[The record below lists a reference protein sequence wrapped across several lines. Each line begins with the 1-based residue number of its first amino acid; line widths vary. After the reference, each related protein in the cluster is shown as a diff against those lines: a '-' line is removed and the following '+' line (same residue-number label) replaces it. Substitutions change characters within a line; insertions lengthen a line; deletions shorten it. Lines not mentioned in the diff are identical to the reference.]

1 MSYANGWAAI
11 NLEMPP
17 QVPRIEFDAESHWA
31 LVRRVTEI
39 DVTATSS
46 PESQRAAQSAF
57 IHAWDYD
64 LRLAPLI
71 GHNELDA
78 KRTYM
83 GHSEY
88 ADGGVDRDDHTSAA
102 FATPEEAL
110 AFDPQETYGSQDK
123 ATLVERFNDHYRSQR
138 ALYPDLVNSTG
149 VYVSLFSGLIAIYGW
164 DMLLTLAGMDPEGLG
179 RVAERYASW
188 MQPYFDAVAESEA
201 TVIYSHDDIVW
212 SAGPAIRPAWYR
224 RYIFPH
230 YQRYWAPLLEAGKK
244 PIFVS
249 DGNYTE
255 FIDDIAACGAQ
266 GFFLEPLT
274 DLAYLT
280 ERYGRTHIIVG
291 NADTRI
297 LLRGNRREIR
307 QEVERCM
314 RLGRDCPGF
323 FMSVTNM
330 IPANTPVE
338 SALYYN
344 QVYEEL
350 RER

>member
-1 MSYANGWAAI
+1 
-11 NLEMPP
+11 
-17 QVPRIEFDAESHWA
+17 
-31 LVRRVTEI
+31 
-39 DVTATSS
+39 
-46 PESQRAAQSAF
+46 
-57 IHAWDYD
+57 
-64 LRLAPLI
+64 
-71 GHNELDA
+71 
-78 KRTYM
+78 
-83 GHSEY
+83 
-88 ADGGVDRDDHTSAA
+88 
-102 FATPEEAL
+102 
-110 AFDPQETYGSQDK
+110 
-123 ATLVERFNDHYRSQR
+123 
-138 ALYPDLVNSTG
+138 
-149 VYVSLFSGLIAIYGW
+149 
-164 DMLLTLAGMDPEGLG
+164 
-179 RVAERYASW
+179 
-188 MQPYFDAVAESEA
+188 
-201 TVIYSHDDIVW
+201 VIYSHDDIVW